1 MATID
6 NRSTKIRR
14 LPVANSKP
22 MTDRHPVLPT
32 EPSDNTQPHAGE
44 EVASVERSMGMLGMN
59 HRNAANFY
67 VPGARDLLPLDV
79 AQKRW
84 VEKNIQSVF
93 HRWGYHRIIT
103 STLERLETLI
113 AGGAVDRETVIQIP
127 GGEGGTL
134 GLRPELTASIARA
147 AVARM
152 GDLYPQR
159 LYYNANV
166 FRRADLEHHG
176 RQQEFYQA
184 GIELLGVGGIVADV
198 EAILLMMDC
207 LKSLGV
213 PNWRLILGEAGLSKA
228 LLAQFPIEF
237 RTQIR
242 HCLAHLDRVA
252 LESLPL
258 APAQLQLALTL
269 LDLRGNP
276 TLVLATLARL
286 ELDAPSQATIA
297 HLQTLIAL
305 LTSANPDALPPILDL
320 SLIQTFD
327 YYTGIV
333 FEAIGIDADRTY
345 ILGKGGRYDKLLA
358 LYHPQG
364 QNFPGVGFALNIE
377 DLQQILQTSTAM
389 PHYTAKPDWLVV
401 AIDPAAIAAA
411 LIHAD
416 RLRST
421 SESVRV
427 EMYLNENADRDN
439 IRQVANERKVANIAW
454 VSERDV
460 TSEALSHQ

>member
-1 MATID
+1 
-6 NRSTKIRR
+6 
-14 LPVANSKP
+14 
-22 MTDRHPVLPT
+22 MTDRNPAVFLSTPGDNASPQFGGNNAASP
-32 EPSDNTQPHAGE
+32 ERNSIAPS
-44 EVASVERSMGMLGMN
+44 
-59 HRNAANFY
+59 RNAQVNFY
-67 VPGARDLLPLDV
+67 APGARDLLPLDV

-84 VEKNIQSVF
+84 VERGIQDVF

-127 GGEGGTL
+127 SAKGGTL

-166 FRRADLEHHG
+166 FRRADIEHHG

-184 GIELLGVGGIVADV
+184 GIELLGVGGILADV

-213 PNWRLILGEAGLSKA
+213 PDWQIILGEAGLSRA
-228 LLAQFPIEF
+228 LIARFPIEF
-237 RTQIR
+237 QTQIR
-242 HCLAHLDRVA
+242 HCLAHLDRVT
-252 LESLPL
+252 LEQLPL
-258 APAQLQLALTL
+258 TPEQQQLALTL

-276 TLVLATLARL
+276 ALVLARLARL
-286 ELDAPSQATIA
+286 ELDAQSQTTIA
-297 HLQTLIAL
+297 HLQTLVEL
-305 LTSANPDALPPILDL
+305 LAATSPTPLPLILDL

-333 FEAIGIDADRTY
+333 FEAVSISEDRAH
-345 ILGKGGRYDKLLA
+345 ILGKGGRYDRLLA

-364 QNFPGVGFALNIE
+364 QNFPGIGFALNIE
-377 DLQQILQTSTAM
+377 DLQQVLQTSLAM
-389 PHYTAKPDWLVV
+389 PRFTAKPDWLVV
-401 AIDPAAIAAA
+401 ATTPAASAAA
-411 LIHAD
+411 LLYSHQ
-416 RLRST
+416 LRAAT
-421 SESVRV
+421 EPVRV
-427 EMYLNENADRDN
+427 EMYLNNEERAK
-439 IRQVANERKVANIAW
+439 IRQVASDRGIAKIAW
-454 VSERDV
+454 VSTEE
-460 TSEALSHQ
+460 TTIESLISSNP

>member
-1 MATID
+1 
-6 NRSTKIRR
+6 
-14 LPVANSKP
+14 
-22 MTDRHPVLPT
+22 MTDRHPPVSPV
-32 EPSDNTQPHAGE
+32 EKTQLA
-44 EVASVERSMGMLGMN
+44 AATSERN
-59 HRNAANFY
+59 RNASTNFY

-84 VEKNIQSVF
+84 VERGIHNVF

-127 GGEGGTL
+127 SAQSGTL

-184 GIELLGVGGIVADV
+184 GIELLGVGGILADA
-198 EAILLMMDC
+198 EAILLLMDC
-207 LKSLGV
+207 LKSLAV
-213 PNWRLILGEAGLSKA
+213 PNWQIILGEAGLSRA

-237 RTQIR
+237 QTQIR

-252 LESLPL
+252 LEQLPL
-258 APAQLQLALTL
+258 EPAQQQLALEI

-276 TLVLATLARL
+276 QLVLDRLTKLDLDSQSQSTISHLGTLVELLAT
-286 ELDAPSQATIA
+286 ST
-297 HLQTLIAL
+297 QT
-305 LTSANPDALPPILDL
+305 SLPLILDL

-333 FEAIGIDADRTY
+333 FEAVTIADDRAY
-345 ILGKGGRYDKLLA
+345 ILGKGGRYDTLLA

-364 QNFPGVGFALNIE
+364 QNYPGIGFALNIE
-377 DLQQILQTSTAM
+377 DLQQVLQASSAM
-389 PHYTAKPDWLVV
+389 PHATAKPDWLVV
-401 AIDPAAIAAA
+401 ATAPAATATA
-411 LIHAD
+411 LIYAD
-416 RLRST
+416 KLRT
-421 SESVRV
+421 NPEQVRV
-427 EMYLNENADRDN
+427 EMYLDDEQPAQ
-439 IRQVANERKVANIAW
+439 IRQVAIDRGTSKIAW
-454 VSERDV
+454 VSTDGVKVE
-460 TSEALSHQ
+460 ELA

>member
-1 MATID
+1 
-6 NRSTKIRR
+6 
-14 LPVANSKP
+14 LPVANFKQ
-22 MTDRHPVLPT
+22 MTDRYPAAFLS
-32 EPSDNTQPHAGE
+32 EPGDNPNPRFFRGE
-44 EVASVERSMGMLGMN
+44 
-59 HRNAANFY
+59 AAQTNFY

-84 VEKNIQSVF
+84 VERAIQDIF

-103 STLERLETLI
+103 STLERLETLV

-127 GGEGGTL
+127 SAEGGTL

-147 AVARM
+147 AVARI

-184 GIELLGVGGIVADV
+184 GIELLGIGGILADA

-207 LKSLGV
+207 LKSLAV
-213 PNWRLILGEAGLSKA
+213 PNWQIILGEAGLSRA

-237 RTQIR
+237 QTQIR
-242 HCLAHLDRVA
+242 HCLAHLDRVT
-252 LESLPL
+252 LEQLPL
-258 APAQLQLALTL
+258 APQQQQLALSL

-276 TLVLATLARL
+276 ALVLAQLAQM
-286 ELDAPSQATIA
+286 ELDADSRTTIT
-297 HLQTLIAL
+297 HLQTLVEL
-305 LTSANPDALPPILDL
+305 LTTSAQTPLPLILDL

-333 FEAIGIDADRTY
+333 FEAVSITDDRAY
-345 ILGKGGRYDKLLA
+345 VLGKGGRYDRLLA

-364 QNFPGVGFALNIE
+364 QNFPGIGFALNIE
-377 DLQQILQTSTAM
+377 DLQQVLQTNPAM
-389 PHYTAKPDWLVV
+389 PHYTPKSDWLVV
-401 AIDPAAIAAA
+401 ATTPTATAAA
-411 LIHAD
+411 LAYGNK
-416 RLRST
+416 LRST
-421 SESVRV
+421 PELVRV
-427 EMYLNENADRDN
+427 EMYLNDQNPPE
-439 IRQVANERKVANIAW
+439 IRQIAIDRGTAQIAW
-454 VSERDV
+454 VSVDGVNIE
-460 TSEALSHQ
+460 ELINNY

>member
-1 MATID
+1 
-6 NRSTKIRR
+6 
-14 LPVANSKP
+14 
-22 MTDRHPVLPT
+22 MTDRHPAVFST
-32 EPSDNTQPHAGE
+32 TPSDNANPQLVGSAAGTE
-44 EVASVERSMGMLGMN
+44 RTSAQLTTNRSASI
-59 HRNAANFY
+59 NFY
-67 VPGARDLLPLDV
+67 APGARDLLPLDV

-84 VEKNIQSVF
+84 VERGIQDVF

-127 GGEGGTL
+127 SAKGGTL

-184 GIELLGVGGIVADV
+184 GIELLGIGGILADV
-198 EAILLMMDC
+198 EAILLMVDC

-213 PNWRLILGEAGLSKA
+213 PNWQIILGESGLSRA
-228 LLAQFPIEF
+228 LIARFPSEF
-237 RTQIR
+237 QTQIR
-242 HCLAHLDRVA
+242 HCLAHLDRVT
-252 LESLPL
+252 LERLPL
-258 APAQLQLALTL
+258 TPPQQQLALLL

-276 TLVLATLARL
+276 AVVLARL
-286 ELDAPSQATIA
+286 AQLELDPQSQATIA
-297 HLQTLIAL
+297 HLQTLIDL
-305 LTSANPDALPPILDL
+305 LTTTSQTPLPLILDL

-333 FEAIGIDADRTY
+333 FEAVSITEDRAH

-364 QNFPGVGFALNIE
+364 QNFPGIGFALNIE
-377 DLQQILQTSTAM
+377 DLQQVLQTSPLM
-389 PHYTAKPDWLVV
+389 PHTTTKPDWLVV
-401 AIDPAAIAAA
+401 ATTPTATAAA
-411 LIHAD
+411 LIYAD
-416 RLRST
+416 KLRAAST
-421 SESVRV
+421 PVRV
-427 EMYLNENADRDN
+427 EMYLNDEDRAK
-439 IRQVANERKVANIAW
+439 IRHIAIERGVAKIAW
-454 VSERDV
+454 VGSQETTIEEV
-460 TSEALSHQ
+460 IA

>member
-1 MATID
+1 
-6 NRSTKIRR
+6 
-14 LPVANSKP
+14 
-22 MTDRHPVLPT
+22 MTDRHPAIFHSESGDRATPRF
-32 EPSDNTQPHAGE
+32 SRGE
-44 EVASVERSMGMLGMN
+44 
-59 HRNAANFY
+59 AAPPNFY

-84 VEKNIQSVF
+84 VEKGIQDIF

-103 STLERLETLI
+103 STLERLETLV

-127 GGEGGTL
+127 AAEGGTL

-184 GIELLGVGGIVADV
+184 GIELLGIGGILADA

-213 PNWRLILGEAGLSKA
+213 PNWQLILGEAGLSRA

-237 RTQIR
+237 QTQIR
-242 HCLAHLDRVA
+242 HCLAHLDRVT
-252 LESLPL
+252 LEQLPL
-258 APAQLQLALTL
+258 ARQQHQLALSL

-276 TLVLATLARL
+276 ALVLAQLAQL
-286 ELDAPSQATIA
+286 ELDSASQATIA
-297 HLQTLIAL
+297 HLQTLVEL
-305 LTSANPDALPPILDL
+305 LTTSTQTPVQLILDL

-333 FEAIGIDADRTY
+333 FEAVSITADRAY
-345 ILGKGGRYDKLLA
+345 VLGKGGRYDRLLA

-364 QNFPGVGFALNIE
+364 QNFPGIGFALNIE
-377 DLQQILQTSTAM
+377 DLQQVLQTNPSM
-389 PHYTAKPDWLVV
+389 PHYTPKPDWLVV
-401 AIDPAAIAAA
+401 ATTPAAAAAA
-411 LIHAD
+411 LTYGD
-416 RLRST
+416 KLRST
-421 SESVRV
+421 PALVRV
-427 EMYLNENADRDN
+427 EMYLNDGNPAE
-439 IRQVANERKVANIAW
+439 IRQIAIDRGTSQIAW
-454 VSERDV
+454 VSLDGVKVEELGLIV
-460 TSEALSHQ
+460 E